1 MAKVFMT
8 VVGMGGYDEAT
19 YRIGDNEYTNRSIQ
33 KALLTYFKDTGRE
46 FDKIVFLL
54 TEKARENNWEKVK
67 YTERKKADD
76 GSELK
81 IPHEEEGLRSFT
93 EKLFPGKAV
102 DKNIAD
108 GVNDNDF
115 LSIFQQIY
123 ESMDENDEITF
134 DVTNGFRSIPFLFYP
149 VISYAKEL
157 KNITIDNI
165 YYGPYVRGINPTVIL
180 DLQKYGEILDWA
192 NAAHIFRISG
202 NAKEILQ
209 LSQKR
214 YNGLVGKNKGTF
226 GESRTVSKCLSSLT
240 EALLT
245 CRGDD
250 SEESISKSA
259 KELFRSKGKK
269 ESSSRNKEY
278 MLFDELLKHALDS
291 VSEFNKDMNHY
302 ELGMHTAEWCIE
314 RGLVQQAYTALREAN
329 ISYLCYA
336 FGDNNDA
343 FNKDYRENVI
353 ATIINTYT
361 LKSLRHK
368 TDPIQ
373 DIKKVK
379 AVSENEK
386 YMILAVKMLNIFDKI
401 PVSFVQQI
409 FRNRNKINHFFMSND
424 SETID
429 MESLK
434 MHYND
439 TVEFIKMVEENKCS
453 IMSDDEARSILNKYV
468 PKRNNIFVNF
478 SNHPSENWSNEQIN
492 AAKRI
497 VSGGSIVDIAFPQV
511 SGEADESEISRTAD
525 KYAKEIISLNPSAVM
540 CQGEFGICLEVVTTL
555 KNNGIKVL
563 YSCSER
569 KTLETVIDN
578 RTEKT
583 SVFKFVRFREYN

>member
-76 GSELK
+76 GSEIK
-81 IPHEEEGLRSFT
+81 IPHEEEGLRSLT

-214 YNGLVGKNKGTF
+214 YNGLEKKDSFV
-226 GESRTVSKCLSSLT
+226 ESQQASKWLSSLT

-250 SEESISKSA
+250 SKESISKSA
-259 KELFRSKGKK
+259 RKLFQSRSKM

-314 RGLVQQAYTALREAN
+314 RGLVQQAYTALREAH

-336 FGDNNDA
+336 FGDNNAALD
-343 FNKDYRENVI
+343 KDFRGKVI
-353 ATIINTYT
+353 TAILNTYMT
-361 LKSLRHK
+361 SLERK

-386 YMILAVKMLNIFDKI
+386 YMILAVKMFSIFDKTQM
-401 PVSFVQQI
+401 SFVQQI
-409 FRNRNKINHFFMSND
+409 RDIRNKINHFFMNKNSVR
-424 SETID
+424 ID
-429 MESLK
+429 MENLK
-434 MHYND
+434 MHYNN

-453 IMSDDEARSILNKYV
+453 IMSDDEARSILNQYI

-478 SNHPSENWSNEQIN
+478 SNHPSENWSNEQIS

-511 SGEADESEISRTAD
+511 SGEADESEISRTTD

-569 KTLETVIDN
+569 KTVETVIDN
-578 RTEKT
+578 ITEKT

>member
-76 GSELK
+76 GSEIK

-214 YNGLVGKNKGTF
+214 YNGLEEKDSF
-226 GESRTVSKCLSSLT
+226 GESQQASKWLSSLT

-250 SEESISKSA
+250 SKESISKSA
-259 KELFRSKGKK
+259 RKLFQSRSKM

-314 RGLVQQAYTALREAN
+314 KGLVQQAYTALREAH

-336 FGDNNDA
+336 FGDNNAALD
-343 FNKDYRENVI
+343 KDFRGKVI
-353 ATIINTYT
+353 TAILNTYMT
-361 LKSLRHK
+361 SLERK

-386 YMILAVKMLNIFDKI
+386 YMILAVKMFSIFDKTQM
-401 PVSFVQQI
+401 SFVQQI
-409 FRNRNKINHFFMSND
+409 RDIRNKINHFFMNKNSVR
-424 SETID
+424 ID
-429 MESLK
+429 MENLK
-434 MHYND
+434 IHYNN

-453 IMSDDEARSILNKYV
+453 IMSDDEARSILNQYV

-478 SNHPSENWSNEQIN
+478 SNHPSKNWGNEQIS

-511 SGEADESEISRTAD
+511 SGDADESEISRTAD

-569 KTLETVIDN
+569 KTVETVIDN
-578 RTEKT
+578 ITEKT

>member
-76 GSELK
+76 GSEIK

-214 YNGLVGKNKGTF
+214 YNGLEEKDSF
-226 GESRTVSKCLSSLT
+226 GESQQASKWLSSLT

-250 SEESISKSA
+250 SKESISKSA
-259 KELFRSKGKK
+259 RKLFQSRSKM

-314 RGLVQQAYTALREAN
+314 RGLVQQAYTALREAH

-336 FGDNNDA
+336 FGDNNAALD
-343 FNKDYRENVI
+343 KDFRGKVI
-353 ATIINTYT
+353 TAILNTYMT
-361 LKSLRHK
+361 SLERK

-386 YMILAVKMLNIFDKI
+386 YMILAVKMFSIFDKTQM
-401 PVSFVQQI
+401 SFVQQI
-409 FRNRNKINHFFMSND
+409 RDIRNKINHFFMNKNSVR
-424 SETID
+424 ID
-429 MESLK
+429 MENLK
-434 MHYND
+434 MHYNN

-453 IMSDDEARSILNKYV
+453 IMSDDEARSILNQYI

-478 SNHPSENWSNEQIN
+478 SNHPSENWSNEQIS

-497 VSGGSIVDIAFPQV
+497 VSGDSIVDIAFPQV

-569 KTLETVIDN
+569 KTVETVIDN
-578 RTEKT
+578 ITEKT

>member
-54 TEKARENNWEKVK
+54 TEKARENKWEKVK

-76 GSELK
+76 GSEIK

-214 YNGLVGKNKGTF
+214 YNGLEEKDSF
-226 GESRTVSKCLSSLT
+226 GESQQASKWLSSLT

-250 SEESISKSA
+250 SKESISKSA
-259 KELFRSKGKK
+259 RKLFQSRSKM

-314 RGLVQQAYTALREAN
+314 RGLVQQAYTALREAH

-336 FGDNNDA
+336 FGDNNAALD
-343 FNKDYRENVI
+343 KDFRGKVI
-353 ATIINTYT
+353 TAILNTYMT
-361 LKSLRHK
+361 SLERK

-386 YMILAVKMLNIFDKI
+386 YMILAVKMFSIFDKTQM
-401 PVSFVQQI
+401 SFVQQI
-409 FRNRNKINHFFMSND
+409 RDIRNKVNHFFMNKNSVR
-424 SETID
+424 ID
-429 MESLK
+429 MENLK
-434 MHYND
+434 MHYNN

-453 IMSDDEARSILNKYV
+453 IMSDDEARSILNQYV

-478 SNHPSENWSNEQIN
+478 SNHPSKNWSNEQIS

-511 SGEADESEISRTAD
+511 SGEADESEISRTAN

-569 KTLETVIDN
+569 KTVETVIDN
-578 RTEKT
+578 ITEKT

>member
-8 VVGMGGYDEAT
+8 VIGMGGYDEAT

-76 GSELK
+76 GSEIK
-81 IPHEEEGLRSFT
+81 IPHEEEGLKSFT

-102 DKNIAD
+102 DKDIAD
-108 GVNDNDF
+108 GVNDDDF
-115 LSIFQQIY
+115 LSIFRQIY
-123 ESMDENDEITF
+123 ESMNENDEITF

-214 YNGLVGKNKGTF
+214 YNGLAGEKKGTF
-226 GESRTVSKCLSSLT
+226 GESRQVSRKLSSLT

-245 CRGDD
+245 CKGDD
-250 SEESISKSA
+250 SKESISKSA
-259 KELFRSKGKK
+259 KDLFWSKGKM

-314 RGLVQQAYTALREAN
+314 RGLVQQAYTALREAH

-336 FGDNNDA
+336 FGDNNAALD
-343 FNKDYRENVI
+343 KDFRGKVI
-353 ATIINTYT
+353 TAILNTYMT
-361 LKSLRHK
+361 SLERK

-379 AVSENEK
+379 AISENEK
-386 YMILAVKMLNIFDKI
+386 YMILAVKMFSIFDKTQM
-401 PVSFVQQI
+401 SFVQLI
-409 FRNRNKINHFFMSND
+409 RDIRNKINHFFMNKNSVR
-424 SETID
+424 ID
-429 MESLK
+429 MENLK
-434 MHYND
+434 MHYNN

-453 IMSDDEARSILNKYV
+453 LMSDDEARSILNKYV

-478 SNHPSENWSNEQIN
+478 SNHPSENWSNEQVSS
-492 AAKRI
+492 AKRI
-497 VSGGSIVDIAFPQV
+497 VSGSIVDIAFPHV
-511 SGEADESEISRTAD
+511 SGDADESEISRTAD

-540 CQGEFGICLEVVTTL
+540 CQGEFGICWKVIATL

-569 KTLETVIDN
+569 KTTETIIEN
-578 RTEKT
+578 GTEKT

>member
-76 GSELK
+76 GSEIK

-214 YNGLVGKNKGTF
+214 YNGLEEKDSF
-226 GESRTVSKCLSSLT
+226 GESQQASKWLSSLT

-250 SEESISKSA
+250 SKESISKSA
-259 KELFRSKGKK
+259 RKLFQSRSKM

-314 RGLVQQAYTALREAN
+314 KGLVQQAYTALREAH

-336 FGDNNDA
+336 FGDNNAALD
-343 FNKDYRENVI
+343 KDFRGKVI
-353 ATIINTYT
+353 TAILNTYMT
-361 LKSLRHK
+361 SLERK

-386 YMILAVKMLNIFDKI
+386 YMILAVKMFSIFDKTQM
-401 PVSFVQQI
+401 SFVQQI
-409 FRNRNKINHFFMSND
+409 RDIRNKINHFFMNKNSVR
-424 SETID
+424 ID

-453 IMSDDEARSILNKYV
+453 IMSDDEARSILNQYV

-478 SNHPSENWSNEQIN
+478 SNHPSENWSNEQIS

-511 SGEADESEISRTAD
+511 SGDADESEISRTAD

-569 KTLETVIDN
+569 KTVETVIEN

>member
-8 VVGMGGYDEAT
+8 VVVMGGYDEAT

-76 GSELK
+76 GSEIK

-214 YNGLVGKNKGTF
+214 YNGLEEKDSF
-226 GESRTVSKCLSSLT
+226 GESQQASKWLSSLT

-250 SEESISKSA
+250 SKESISKSA
-259 KELFRSKGKK
+259 RKLFQSRSKM

-453 IMSDDEARSILNKYV
+453 IMSDDEARSILNQYI

-511 SGEADESEISRTAD
+511 SGDADESEISRTAN

-569 KTLETVIDN
+569 KTVETVIDN

>member
-76 GSELK
+76 GSEIK
-81 IPHEEEGLRSFT
+81 ILHEEEGLRSFT

-214 YNGLVGKNKGTF
+214 YNGLEEKDSF
-226 GESRTVSKCLSSLT
+226 GESQQASKWLSSLT

-250 SEESISKSA
+250 SKESISKSA
-259 KELFRSKGKK
+259 RKLFQSRGKM

-314 RGLVQQAYTALREAN
+314 RGLVQQAYTALREAH

-336 FGDNNDA
+336 FGDNNAALD
-343 FNKDYRENVI
+343 KDFRGKVI
-353 ATIINTYT
+353 TAILNTYMT
-361 LKSLRHK
+361 SLERK

-386 YMILAVKMLNIFDKI
+386 YMILAVKMFSIFDKTQM
-401 PVSFVQQI
+401 SFVQQI
-409 FRNRNKINHFFMSND
+409 RDIRNKINHFFMNKNSVR
-424 SETID
+424 ID
-429 MESLK
+429 MENLK
-434 MHYND
+434 MHYNN

-453 IMSDDEARSILNKYV
+453 LMSDDEARSILNQYI

-478 SNHPSENWSNEQIN
+478 SNHPSENWSNEQIS
-492 AAKRI
+492 AAKLI

-511 SGEADESEISRTAD
+511 SGDADESEISRTAD

-569 KTLETVIDN
+569 KTVETIIEN

>member
-76 GSELK
+76 GSEIK

-214 YNGLVGKNKGTF
+214 YNGLEKKDSF
-226 GESRTVSKCLSSLT
+226 GESQQASKWLSSLT

-250 SEESISKSA
+250 SKESISKSA
-259 KELFRSKGKK
+259 RKLFQSRSKM

-314 RGLVQQAYTALREAN
+314 RSLVQQAYTALREAH

-336 FGDNNDA
+336 FGDNNAALD
-343 FNKDYRENVI
+343 KDFRGKVI
-353 ATIINTYT
+353 TAILNTYMT
-361 LKSLRHK
+361 SLERK

-386 YMILAVKMLNIFDKI
+386 YMILAVKMFSIFDKTQM
-401 PVSFVQQI
+401 SFVQQI
-409 FRNRNKINHFFMSND
+409 RDIRNKINHFFMNKNSVR
-424 SETID
+424 ID
-429 MESLK
+429 MENLK
-434 MHYND
+434 MHYNN

-453 IMSDDEARSILNKYV
+453 IMSDDEARSILNQYV

-478 SNHPSENWSNEQIN
+478 SNHPSKNWSNEQIS

-511 SGEADESEISRTAD
+511 SGEADESEISRTAN

-569 KTLETVIDN
+569 KTVETVIDN

>member
-76 GSELK
+76 GSEIK

-214 YNGLVGKNKGTF
+214 YNGLEEKDSF
-226 GESRTVSKCLSSLT
+226 GESQQASKWLSSLT

-250 SEESISKSA
+250 SKESISKSA
-259 KELFRSKGKK
+259 RKLFQSRSKM

-314 RGLVQQAYTALREAN
+314 RGLVQQAYTALREAH

-336 FGDNNDA
+336 FGDNNAALD
-343 FNKDYRENVI
+343 KDFRGKVI
-353 ATIINTYT
+353 TAILNTYMT
-361 LKSLRHK
+361 SLERK

-386 YMILAVKMLNIFDKI
+386 YMILAVKMFSIFDKTQM
-401 PVSFVQQI
+401 SFVQQI
-409 FRNRNKINHFFMSND
+409 RDIRNKINHFFMNKNSVR
-424 SETID
+424 ID
-429 MESLK
+429 MENLK
-434 MHYND
+434 MHYNN

-478 SNHPSENWSNEQIN
+478 SNHPSENWSNEQIS

-511 SGEADESEISRTAD
+511 SGEADESEISRTAN

-569 KTLETVIDN
+569 KTVETVIDIDIPIN
-578 RTEKT
+578 
-583 SVFKFVRFREYN
+583 S

>member
-76 GSELK
+76 GSEIK

-214 YNGLVGKNKGTF
+214 YNGLEEKDSF
-226 GESRTVSKCLSSLT
+226 GESQQASKWLSSLT

-250 SEESISKSA
+250 SKESISKSA
-259 KELFRSKGKK
+259 RKLFQSRSKM

-314 RGLVQQAYTALREAN
+314 RGLVQQAYTALREAH

-336 FGDNNDA
+336 FGDNNAALD
-343 FNKDYRENVI
+343 KDFRGKVI
-353 ATIINTYT
+353 TAILNTYMT
-361 LKSLRHK
+361 SLERK

-386 YMILAVKMLNIFDKI
+386 YMILAVKMFSIFDKTQM
-401 PVSFVQQI
+401 SFVQQI
-409 FRNRNKINHFFMSND
+409 RDIRNKINHFFMNKNSVR
-424 SETID
+424 ID
-429 MESLK
+429 MENLK
-434 MHYND
+434 MHYNN

-511 SGEADESEISRTAD
+511 SGDADESEISRTAD

-569 KTLETVIDN
+569 KTVETVIDN

>member
-76 GSELK
+76 GSEIK

-214 YNGLVGKNKGTF
+214 YNGLEEKDSF
-226 GESRTVSKCLSSLT
+226 GESQQASKWLSSLT

-250 SEESISKSA
+250 SKESISKSA
-259 KELFRSKGKK
+259 RKLFQSRSKM

-314 RGLVQQAYTALREAN
+314 RGLVQQAYTALREAH

-336 FGDNNDA
+336 FGDNNAALD
-343 FNKDYRENVI
+343 KDFRGKVI
-353 ATIINTYT
+353 TAILNTYMT
-361 LKSLRHK
+361 SLERK

-386 YMILAVKMLNIFDKI
+386 YMILAVKMFSIFDKTQM
-401 PVSFVQQI
+401 SFVQQI
-409 FRNRNKINHFFMSND
+409 RDIRNKINHFFMNKNSVR
-424 SETID
+424 ID
-429 MESLK
+429 MENLK
-434 MHYND
+434 MHYNN

-453 IMSDDEARSILNKYV
+453 IMSDDEARSILNQYV

-478 SNHPSENWSNEQIN
+478 SNHPSKNWGNEQIS

-511 SGEADESEISRTAD
+511 SGDADESEISRTAD

-569 KTLETVIDN
+569 KTVETVIDN

>member
-54 TEKARENNWEKVK
+54 TEKARENNWGKVK

-76 GSELK
+76 GSEIK

-214 YNGLVGKNKGTF
+214 YNGLEEKDSF
-226 GESRTVSKCLSSLT
+226 GESQQASKWLSSLT

-250 SEESISKSA
+250 SKESISKSA
-259 KELFRSKGKK
+259 RKLFQSRSKM

-314 RGLVQQAYTALREAN
+314 RGLVQQAYTALREAH

-336 FGDNNDA
+336 FGDNNAALD
-343 FNKDYRENVI
+343 KDFRGKVI
-353 ATIINTYT
+353 TAILNTYMT
-361 LKSLRHK
+361 SLERK

-386 YMILAVKMLNIFDKI
+386 YMILAVKMFSIFDKTQM
-401 PVSFVQQI
+401 SFVQQI
-409 FRNRNKINHFFMSND
+409 RDIRNKVNHFFMNKNSVR
-424 SETID
+424 ID
-429 MESLK
+429 MENLK
-434 MHYND
+434 MHYNN

-453 IMSDDEARSILNKYV
+453 IMSDDEARSILNQYV

-478 SNHPSENWSNEQIN
+478 SNHPSKNWSNEQIS

-511 SGEADESEISRTAD
+511 SGEADESEISRTAN

-569 KTLETVIDN
+569 KTVETVIDN
-578 RTEKT
+578 ITEKT

>member
-149 VISYAKEL
+149 VISYAKKL

-214 YNGLVGKNKGTF
+214 YNGLEEKDSF
-226 GESRTVSKCLSSLT
+226 GESQQASKWLSSLT

-250 SEESISKSA
+250 SKESISKSA
-259 KELFRSKGKK
+259 RKLFQSRSKM

-314 RGLVQQAYTALREAN
+314 RGLVQQAYTALREAH

-336 FGDNNDA
+336 FGDNNAALD
-343 FNKDYRENVI
+343 KDFRGKVI
-353 ATIINTYT
+353 TAILNTYMT
-361 LKSLRHK
+361 SLERK

-386 YMILAVKMLNIFDKI
+386 YMILAVKMFSIFDKTQM
-401 PVSFVQQI
+401 SFVQQI
-409 FRNRNKINHFFMSND
+409 RDIRNKINHFFMNKNSVR
-424 SETID
+424 ID
-429 MESLK
+429 MENLK
-434 MHYND
+434 MHYNN

-453 IMSDDEARSILNKYV
+453 IMSDDEARSILNQYI

-478 SNHPSENWSNEQIN
+478 SNHPSENWNNEQIS
-492 AAKRI
+492 AAKSI

-511 SGEADESEISRTAD
+511 SGDADESEISRTAD

-569 KTLETVIDN
+569 KTVETVIEN

>member
-76 GSELK
+76 GSEIK

-93 EKLFPGKAV
+93 EKLFPGKTV

-214 YNGLVGKNKGTF
+214 YNGLEEKDSF
-226 GESRTVSKCLSSLT
+226 GESQQASKWLSSLT

-250 SEESISKSA
+250 SKESISKSA
-259 KELFRSKGKK
+259 RKLFQSRSKM

-314 RGLVQQAYTALREAN
+314 RGLVQQAYTALREAH

-336 FGDNNDA
+336 FGDNNAALD
-343 FNKDYRENVI
+343 KDFRGKVI
-353 ATIINTYT
+353 TAILNTYMT
-361 LKSLRHK
+361 SLERK

-386 YMILAVKMLNIFDKI
+386 YMILAVKMFSIFDKTQM
-401 PVSFVQQI
+401 SFVQQI
-409 FRNRNKINHFFMSND
+409 RDIRNKINHFFMNKNSVR
-424 SETID
+424 ID
-429 MESLK
+429 MENLK
-434 MHYND
+434 MHYNN

-453 IMSDDEARSILNKYV
+453 IMSDDEARSILNQYV

-478 SNHPSENWSNEQIN
+478 SNHPSKNWGNEQIS

-511 SGEADESEISRTAD
+511 SGDADESEISRTAD

-569 KTLETVIDN
+569 KTVETVIDN

>member
-76 GSELK
+76 GSEIK

-214 YNGLVGKNKGTF
+214 YNGLEEKDSF
-226 GESRTVSKCLSSLT
+226 GESQQASKWLSSLT

-250 SEESISKSA
+250 SKESISKSA
-259 KELFRSKGKK
+259 RKLFQSRSKM

-314 RGLVQQAYTALREAN
+314 RGLVQQAYTALREAH

-336 FGDNNDA
+336 FGDNNAALD
-343 FNKDYRENVI
+343 KDFRGKVI
-353 ATIINTYT
+353 TAILNTYMT
-361 LKSLRHK
+361 SLERK

-386 YMILAVKMLNIFDKI
+386 YMILAVKMFSIFDKTQM
-401 PVSFVQQI
+401 SFVQQI
-409 FRNRNKINHFFMSND
+409 RDIRNKINHFFMNKNSVR
-424 SETID
+424 ID
-429 MESLK
+429 MENLK
-434 MHYND
+434 MHYNN

-453 IMSDDEARSILNKYV
+453 IMSDDEARSILNQYV

-478 SNHPSENWSNEQIN
+478 SNHPSKNWSNEQIS

-511 SGEADESEISRTAD
+511 SGDADESEISRTAN

-569 KTLETVIDN
+569 KTVETVIDN

>member
-76 GSELK
+76 GSEIK

-93 EKLFPGKAV
+93 EKLFPGKTV

-214 YNGLVGKNKGTF
+214 YNGLEEKDSF
-226 GESRTVSKCLSSLT
+226 GESQQASKWLSSLT

-245 CRGDD
+245 CRSDD
-250 SEESISKSA
+250 SKESISKSA
-259 KELFRSKGKK
+259 RKLFQSRSKM

-336 FGDNNDA
+336 FGDNNAALD
-343 FNKDYRENVI
+343 KDFRGKVI
-353 ATIINTYT
+353 TAILNTYMT
-361 LKSLRHK
+361 SLERK

-386 YMILAVKMLNIFDKI
+386 YMILAVKMFSIFDKTQM
-401 PVSFVQQI
+401 SFVQQI
-409 FRNRNKINHFFMSND
+409 RDIRNKINHFFMNKNSVR
-424 SETID
+424 ID
-429 MESLK
+429 MENLK
-434 MHYND
+434 MHYNN

-453 IMSDDEARSILNKYV
+453 IMSDDEARSILNQYV

-478 SNHPSENWSNEQIN
+478 SNHPSKNWGNEQIS

-511 SGEADESEISRTAD
+511 SGDADESEISRTAD

-540 CQGEFGICLEVVTTL
+540 CQGEFGICLEIVTTL

-569 KTLETVIDN
+569 KTVETVIEN